1 MFEPG
6 WIMIGFIEK
15 CLGDPKQFDPARL
28 KPIPILY
35 GTPNFPIFYNQ
46 TLNSC
51 PSQTSMAATNMSEP
65 GWIMIGF
72 IEKCPGDPK
81 QFDPARLKPIPI
93 LYGTPN
99 FPIFYNQ
106 TINSS
111 PSQTSMAA
119 TNMFEPGW
127 ILIGFIE
134 KCLED
139 PKQFDPARLKPIPIL
154 YGTPKF
160 PIFDNQTL
168 NSCPSQ
174 TSMAATNMSEP
185 GWIMIGFIEKCLE
198 DPKQFDPARL
208 KPIPILY
215 GTSNF
220 PIFYN
225 QTLNSCPSQTSMA
238 ATNMF
243 EPGWILIGFIEDRL
257 GDPKL
262 LNPARLKP
270 IPILYG
276 TPKFPIF
283 YNQTLNSCPSQ
294 TSMAATN
301 MFEPG
306 WIMIGFIEECLEDPK
321 QFDPARLK
329 PIPIFY
335 GTPNFPI
342 FYNQTLNS
350 CPSQTSMAAT
360 NMFEPG
366 WILIGFIEDRLED
379 PKLLKPARLKPIPIL
394 YGTPNFPIFY
404 NQTLNS
410 CPSQTSMAATNM
422 FEPGWILIGFIEDR
436 LKDPKLFKPAR
447 LKPIPIFYGT
457 PNFPIFY
464 NQTLNS
470 CPSQTSMAATN
481 MFEPGWILIG
491 FIEDRL
497 WDPKLLNAAR
507 LKPIPILYGTP
518 NFPIFYNQTLNSCP
532 SQTSM
537 AATNMF
543 EPGWILIGFIE
554 NRLLDLKQFD
564 PARLKPIPIL
574 YGTPN
579 FPIFYNQTLNSCPS
593 QTSMAATNMFEPGW
607 ILIGFIED
615 RLGDP
620 KLLNA
625 ARLKPIPI
633 LYGTPNFPIF
643 YNQTLNSSPSQT
655 SMAATNM
662 FEPGWI
668 LIDFIEDRLRDPKL
682 FKPARLKPIPIFY
695 GTPNFPIFY
704 NQTLNSCPSQTSMA
718 ATNMFEPGWIL
729 IGFIEDRLGDPKQFD
744 PARLKPIP
752 FYMGRQNSLYSI
764 IRH

>member
-1 MFEPG
+1 
-6 WIMIGFIEK
+6 
-15 CLGDPKQFDPARL
+15 
-28 KPIPILY
+28 
-35 GTPNFPIFYNQ
+35 
-46 TLNSC
+46 
-51 PSQTSMAATNMSEP
+51 MSEP

-72 IEKCPGDPK
+72 IEKCPGYPK
-81 QFDPARLKPIPI
+81 QFDSARHKSIPV

-99 FPIFYNQ
+99 FPIFFNQ
-106 TINSS
+106 TINCS
-111 PSQTSMAA
+111 PSQTYMAA

-134 KCLED
+134 KCLGD

-174 TSMAATNMSEP
+174 TSMAATNM
-185 GWIMIGFIEKCLE
+185 
-198 DPKQFDPARL
+198 
-208 KPIPILY
+208 
-215 GTSNF
+215 
-220 PIFYN
+220 
-225 QTLNSCPSQTSMA
+225 
-238 ATNMF
+238 F

-257 GDPKL
+257 GDPKP

-283 YNQTLNSCPSQ
+283 DNQTLNSCPSQ

-306 WIMIGFIEECLEDPK
+306 WIMIGFIEKCLEDPK

-379 PKLLKPARLKPIPIL
+379 PKVLKPARLKPIPIF

-410 CPSQTSMAATNM
+410 SPSQTSMAATNM

-436 LKDPKLFKPAR
+436 LKVPKLFKPAR

-491 FIEDRL
+491 SIEDRL

-554 NRLLDLKQFD
+554 DRLLGPKTIRPS
-564 PARLKPIPIL
+564 PAQTHSHFLWDAKLPYIL
-574 YGTPN
+574 
-579 FPIFYNQTLNSCPS
+579 
-593 QTSMAATNMFEPGW
+593 
-607 ILIGFIED
+607 
-615 RLGDP
+615 
-620 KLLNA
+620 
-625 ARLKPIPI
+625 
-633 LYGTPNFPIF
+633 
-643 YNQTLNSSPSQT
+643 
-655 SMAATNM
+655 
-662 FEPGWI
+662 
-668 LIDFIEDRLRDPKL
+668 
-682 FKPARLKPIPIFY
+682 
-695 GTPNFPIFY
+695 
-704 NQTLNSCPSQTSMA
+704 
-718 ATNMFEPGWIL
+718 
-729 IGFIEDRLGDPKQFD
+729 
-744 PARLKPIP
+744 
-752 FYMGRQNSLYSI
+752 
-764 IRH
+764 